1 MDWEDR
7 KMGEI
12 RILLEKLRKKGL
24 AVDYEESWKK
34 IKLRV
39 YYTNLEY
46 QRKIIDELM
55 KKHNI
60 PKKYINKI
68 YYLEKYYYE
77 YIEIPFL
84 EVEYWINK
92 QNLKE
97 LLGWLKSI
105 YNNYNEEEN
114 LKYIKN
120 VIDSDVKLILERF
133 EDLRKKEKERRK
145 KLKLYLD
152 YLNGKI
158 DYNDDIK
165 DIEGWLS
172 DTKLKYSKK
181 VREFIKSK
189 IESILNNKN
198 IKIFKIDNGMI
209 LVMVY
214 KDKEFKGGWKY
225 KNNKFY
231 LVDLRNGNYKDISNI
246 ITKKVDSENNIL
258 ELLEPDEIYKVE
270 NINIIELLV

>member
-1 MDWEDR
+1 MGWKD
-7 KMGEI
+7 KMMGEI
-12 RILLEKLRKKGL
+12 RLYVEMLRKKGL
-24 AVDYEESWKK
+24 AVEYEEYWKK

-39 YYTNLEY
+39 YYTNLGY

-60 PKKYINKI
+60 PKSYIDKI

-77 YIEIPFL
+77 YIKL
-84 EVEYWINK
+84 RYLKVDYWINK
-92 QNLKE
+92 RNLKD
-97 LLGWLKSI
+97 LLEKLKSI

-120 VIDSDVKLILERF
+120 VIDSNVKLILDEV
-133 EDLRKKEKERRK
+133 EDLRKKEKEKRK

-158 DYNDDIK
+158 DYSKEIK

-181 VREFIKSK
+181 VREFIKGK
-189 IESILNNKN
+189 IEGLLNNKN
-198 IKIFKIDNGMI
+198 IKIFKIENGI
-209 LVMVY
+209 ALVMTY
-214 KDKEFKGGWKY
+214 EDKYFKGGWNY
-225 KNNKFY
+225 ENNKFY
-231 LVDLRNGNYKDISNI
+231 LVDIRNGNYKDISNI
-246 ITKKVDSENNIL
+246 ITKKVDTENNIL
-258 ELLEPDEIYKVE
+258 ELLGPDEIYRLE